1 MQHLRNRQRVDRW
14 GRREH
19 GGYGRPDSDV
29 GVAIAVDAAG
39 AAYVTGYTESADFTA
54 GCMAPC
60 TVLDSTLAGT
70 VDAFVAKISHIG
82 VPATLTVTPATATT
96 LVNTQHCVSAT
107 VVDALGN
114 PTPGITVR
122 FSVTGSVTTS
132 GTATTDANGQATF
145 CYPGPL
151 FPGTDTITAYAD
163 PNTNTT
169 QDADEP
175 RDAAT
180 KTWGLPPTTADCK
193 VTGEG
198 RLTANHGDT
207 ATFGGNADSQE
218 PKGHQAYTDHGPA
231 TPLTVTS
238 VNVQAVVCSSDHT
251 HASIHG
257 DATVNGHRV
266 LQGAIPDAARRCHDR
281 VPGR

>member
-29 GVAIAVDAAG
+29 GLAIAVDAAG
-39 AAYVTGYTESADFTA
+39 AAYVTGNTESAEFTA
-54 GCMAPC
+54 GCMAPS

-70 VDAFVAKISHIG
+70 FDAFVAKISHIG
-82 VPATLTVTPATATT
+82 VPATLTLTPAAAKSP
-96 LVNTQHCVSAT
+96 VNTQHCVTAT
-107 VVDALGN
+107 VEDASGN
-114 PTPGITVR
+114 PTPAITVR

-132 GTATTDANGQATF
+132 GPATTDTNGQPTF
-145 CYPGPL
+145 CYAGPL
-151 FPGTDTITAYAD
+151 FPSTDTITAYAD

-169 QDADEP
+169 QHADEP
-175 RDAAT
+175 RDGAT
-180 KTWGLPPTTADCK
+180 KTWVLPPTTADCK

-198 RLTANHGDT
+198 QLTANHGDK
-207 ATFGGNADSQE
+207 ATFGGNADSQG

-231 TPLTVTS
+231 TPRTVTS
-238 VNVQAVVCSSDHT
+238 VNVRAVVCSSDHT

-257 DATVNGHRV
+257 DATVNGHR
-266 LQGAIPDAARRCHDR
+266 LPLDAIPDAPRRCHDR